1 MLSVPVTSVRP
12 GAYIRLESGLFEIV
26 EYQHVKPGK
35 GGAFVRLKLKNM
47 ENGTVLEK
55 TVNSD
60 SKVNQVEVTEHSAQF
75 LYRGGD
81 NFIFMNLE
89 NYEQI
94 EISKQN
100 LEGQA
105 GYLKPDVEVKMLHC
119 EGAMIGMTLPTTV
132 DLKIVETPPGVKGD
146 TVSRGTKPATMETGI
161 VVQVPLFIAAG
172 ETVRLD
178 TRTGEYVER
187 VS

>member
-12 GAYIRLESGLFEIV
+12 GSYVRLDAGIYEIV

-55 TVNSD
+55 TVNGD
-60 SKVNQVEVTEHSAQF
+60 SKINQVEVTEQTAQF
-75 LYRGGD
+75 LYRAGD

-94 EISKQN
+94 EMPKQS
-100 LEGQA
+100 LGDQA

-119 EGAMIGMTLPTTV
+119 EESMIGLTLPTTV

-161 VVQVPLFIAAG
+161 VVQVPLFIATG